1 MPLGDKNAK
10 NEEETWTQTFL
21 QHPAVPDTRYFVE
34 STGPAAA
41 VVRHSLMPQFTH
53 SDGAK
58 IRKNGTL
65 GKLPLFCL
73 KEGPKFNIF

>member
-21 QHPAVPDTRYFVE
+21 QHPAVLPDTRYFVE

-41 VVRHSLMPQFTH
+41 VVHHSSAMPQLH
-53 SDGAK
+53 SEAE
-58 IRKNGTL
+58 I
-65 GKLPLFCL
+65 
-73 KEGPKFNIF
+73 